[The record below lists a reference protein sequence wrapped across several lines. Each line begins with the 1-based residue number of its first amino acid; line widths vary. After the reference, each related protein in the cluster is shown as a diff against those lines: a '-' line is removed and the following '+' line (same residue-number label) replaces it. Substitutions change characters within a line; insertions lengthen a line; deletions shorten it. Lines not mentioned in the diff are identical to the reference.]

1 MTGGGQSSSN
11 QEPGIAPQSIG
22 YITNHIQKQNE
33 KNPTRLLTCFFC
45 DMKAINHCKFYILN
59 ESCLKKN
66 FL

>member
-33 KNPTRLLTCFFC
+33 KNPTRLFSCFF
-45 DMKAINHCKFYILN
+45 LN
-59 ESCLKKN
+59 ESY
-66 FL
+66 

>member
-33 KNPTRLLTCFFC
+33 KNPTRLLTCFFFV
-45 DMKAINHCKFYILN
+45 I
-59 ESCLKKN
+59 
-66 FL
+66 